1 MARRSRGLSVW
12 GVAAMNEC
20 QCASMRPGIKTRP
33 FPAMTWTFAFAS
45 TVIGLADI
53 RSIVLPLTNTLEGA
67 DSVERVPSKMR
78 TF

>member
-1 MARRSRGLSVW
+1 
-12 GVAAMNEC
+12 MNEC

-53 RSIVLPLTNTLEGA
+53 RSIVLPLINTLEGA
-67 DSVERVPSKMR
+67 DSVEAYRRRSARSEKVLPLLGSEC
-78 TF
+78 